1 VISEKPFQIN
11 LIRPTTY
18 MENLSSG
25 EVTRLISLYTS
36 TGFLKE
42 YERTSKFVLPY
53 SVDHPLTPAP
63 EIIQNVDYY
72 YYQKLI

>member
-1 VISEKPFQIN
+1 
-11 LIRPTTY
+11 

-25 EVTRLISLYTS
+25 EVARLISLYTS

-42 YERTSKFVLPY
+42 YERTSKFALPY
-53 SVDHPLTPAP
+53 SVDHPLTPAS

-72 YYQKLI
+72 YYQKVI